1 MSNLAFAISATDAA
15 VLLRGQ
21 AAPDRR
27 QAVHVMFLLDISDSM
42 SDGHKLSN
50 VKKSIE
56 FLVPL
61 LQPEDAVSI
70 VTFGE
75 NSAVVLQPT
84 PATERDLILGK
95 VSVLRTDGCTN
106 MSAGLMSVRDVIERA
121 SPRKQGIFLLTDG
134 HANRGVSDPDGLKR
148 IVQSLL
154 TDHPELTLTTFGY
167 GVDHNVPLLTDIA
180 TAGGGSYNVVYNLEN
195 VATTFGEA
203 LGGLTTVVA
212 QNVTLLLPEDAEP
225 LTGYKVIKTAGEPT
239 QVRIGDV
246 YAENQVVVLFR
257 LGADATLPV
266 GLTFHDMLG
275 LRSVTESLT
284 IGPVPAAADGGVP
297 KIVEQAQFRYKVS
310 EILKEATRNLLAA
323 GLKGRAEALLAQLKE
338 LPYFQEQLIQMMID
352 DLEDLLEGID
362 RAEAPYDGNI
372 PAAVAL
378 GATPSAPAARQ
389 TSQWGQHSAYL
400 ALGRGLR
407 SLAPEPDD
415 DPYAYHHGPLG
426 AAPTGGFGVGPAPL
440 GRVSSLAPAYG
451 GGGGFVR
458 QNAVHFAA
466 TAAAQDPDEDEGTP
480 LPTVSPPLGPTPAP
494 GLAPAPTSRIR
505 TAVVDAESSPFMNL
519 PQMRMASLMRAS
531 SSAAAPPLPSARQ
544 SFARSRSPTPPPA
557 GGRLMRSSGA
567 APAPAAAAPSSPLAR
582 SATSVPPGLAPSAT
596 SPSGGGE

>member
-1 MSNLAFAISATDAA
+1 MDSQAFQISATDAA
-15 VLLRGQ
+15 ILLRGQ

-27 QAVHVMFLLDISDSM
+27 QAVHVMFVLDISDSM
-42 SDGHKLSN
+42 SDGHKLGN

-95 VSVLRTDGCTN
+95 VSALRTDGCTN
-106 MSAGLMSVRDVIERA
+106 LSAGLMSVRDVIQGPTTSA
-121 SPRKQGIFLLTDG
+121 GRKQGIFLLTDG

-167 GVDHNVPLLTDIA
+167 GVDHNVPLLTDMA

-203 LGGLTTVVA
+203 IGGLTTVVA

-225 LTGYKVIKTAGEPT
+225 LTGYKVIKTAGQPT
-239 QVRIGDV
+239 QIRIGDV
-246 YAENQVVVLFR
+246 YAENQVVVLFG
-257 LGADATLPV
+257 LGTDAALPI

-275 LRSVTESLT
+275 LRSVAESLA
-284 IGPVPAAADGGVP
+284 IGPVPADGVP

-400 ALGRGLR
+400 ALGRGMR

-415 DPYAYHHGPLG
+415 EPYNYAPG
-426 AAPTGGFGVGPAPL
+426 AGAPL
-440 GRVSSLAPAYG
+440 GRVSSLAPAYSG
-451 GGGGFVR
+451 GGAGGPPRR
-458 QNAVHFAA
+458 QNAVHFGA
-466 TAAAQDPDEDEGTP
+466 TAVAQDPDATGTP
-480 LPTVSPPLGPTPAP
+480 PASPPLGPA
-494 GLAPAPTSRIR
+494 LAPAPTSRVR

-519 PQMRMASLMRAS
+519 PQMRMATLMRAS
-531 SSAAAPPLPSARQ
+531 SSAAAPPPSAHQ
-544 SFARSRSPTPPPA
+544 RSRSPTPPPA

-567 APAPAAAAPSSPLAR
+567 APTPAAAAPSSPLAR
-582 SATSVPPGLAPSAT
+582 SATSAPPAWPTQTPPPGLAPSAT